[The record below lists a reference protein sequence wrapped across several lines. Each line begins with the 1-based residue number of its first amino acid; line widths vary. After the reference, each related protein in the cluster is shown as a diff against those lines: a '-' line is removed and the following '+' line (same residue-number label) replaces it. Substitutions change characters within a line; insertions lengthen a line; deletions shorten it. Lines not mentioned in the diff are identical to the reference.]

1 MTIFR
6 SLALPIFVVLIRTL
20 VETDVSSAQQAQTN
34 NASHLLHDQITN
46 LLKGNPTPQQ
56 VRCVVCAG
64 LADDVAQCR
73 DVRDVGRCIT
83 NSSTPISATRKKRH
97 ASRRWNPFTWNNFPS
112 FPRFQTV
119 LPGSGQG
126 RPVICPQQ
134 MPQSFNY
141 ALSSDATGY
150 PIIDLATEISINPLI
165 DCLSQQVVFEDDPPP
180 LYNDPFI
187 QESSYTCPF
196 VELRLYSY
204 YSLNARS
211 RCWVMQT
218 FQEIIMYKL
227 CTTRFCQKC
236 DIPSTSSWP
245 WYGFSRNQTV
255 NLCTTEYKRVSL
267 WAYCPDLNSGERIV
281 WDRIILPVC
290 CRCQPVNCTVT

>member
-73 DVRDVGRCIT
+73 DVRDVGR
-83 NSSTPISATRKKRH
+83 
-97 ASRRWNPFTWNNFPS
+97 WNPFTWNNFPS

-150 PIIDLATEISINPLI
+150 PI
-165 DCLSQQVVFEDDPPP
+165 
-180 LYNDPFI
+180 I